1 MHGRPIPDI
10 LVRAASP
17 PGTDADL
24 LGRFVTA
31 RDAGAFAELV
41 SRHGPMVL
49 GVCRRALG
57 DTPDADDAFQAVWLV
72 LVRKAETVSPRGKV
86 GHWLYGVA
94 VRTAAHARAL
104 NAKRIAARREL
115 PDVPDPRPAVPG
127 AGEEATVI
135 DAELAKLPDK
145 YRAAV
150 VLCELEGRP
159 LKDVA
164 ECLGVPLG
172 TVASRLARGR
182 ALLAERLKARGFA
195 ASVAAALAAAGG
207 RPVSARLVEL
217 ALAPVAGPGAP
228 GTVSEL
234 ARGVLHAMFTQ
245 KLFGAVRVAVA
256 VALCATTAGLAA
268 WGGGAGA
275 QPGGKPRP
283 PAAAFDEGN
292 KYGGLLDPKLPRRT
306 WQEIAWERLA
316 LDEPH
321 ATRAVLDFAAR
332 PDDAV
337 EFFKANLQ
345 PLKADRDQ
353 IKKLI
358 ADLASE
364 SDAVWKP
371 AFDRLNYLDPALALA
386 PDTALAEAKTPLA
399 KQRLAAVLTN
409 IPDPK
414 RFAGCELSVRFE
426 PGAEP
431 QFQYQLV
438 ATRAEAR
445 GPGAPASSNTVYG
458 VESRVSEVR
467 RPAWV
472 RATRAV
478 VLLDHSGHN
487 DALALLKDMAA
498 GHPDAPA
505 TRAAKEAVA
514 RLTAPAP

>member
-1 MHGRPIPDI
+1 MHGRPIPEL

-17 PGTDADL
+17 PAPGTDADL
-24 LGRFVTA
+24 LGRFVAA

-72 LVRKAETVSPRGKV
+72 LVRKAESVSPRGKV

-94 VRTAAHARAL
+94 VRTAAHARAV
-104 NAKRIAARREL
+104 NAKRSAARREL
-115 PDVPDPRPAVPG
+115 PDIPDPRPAAPG
-127 AGEEATVI
+127 AGEEAAVI

-164 ECLGVPLG
+164 ESLGVPLG

-195 ASVAAALAAAGG
+195 ASVAAALATGAA

-228 GTVSEL
+228 AAVSEL
-234 ARGVLHAMFTQ
+234 ARGVLHAMVTQ
-245 KLFGAVRVAVA
+245 KLYGAVRVAVA

-268 WGGGAGA
+268 WGGADA
-275 QPGGKPRP
+275 QPKGRP
-283 PAAAFDEGN
+283 PAAPFDDGGN
-292 KYGGLLDPKLPRRT
+292 KYGGLLDPKLPRKT
-306 WQEIAWERLA
+306 WQEFAWADLA
-316 LDEPH
+316 RDEPH

-337 EFFKANLQ
+337 AFFKTNLH

-358 ADLASE
+358 ADLADE
-364 SDAVWKP
+364 KDAVWKP

-386 PDTALAEAKTPLA
+386 PDDAMAEAKTPMA
-399 KQRLAAVLTN
+399 KVRLAAVLTHN
-409 IPDPK
+409 PNPH
-414 RFAGCELSVRFE
+414 RFLGDALNVRFD
-426 PGAEP
+426 PGAVP
-431 QFQYQLV
+431 PRQYHLI
-438 ATRAEAR
+438 AARAETPND
-445 GPGAPASSNTVYG
+445 GPPTVSNTSFA

-467 RPAWV
+467 RPAWT

-478 VLLDHSGHN
+478 VLLDRSGHK
-487 DALALLKDMAA
+487 DALALLNEMAS

-514 RLTAPAP
+514 RLTAPTP